1 MLLKEFKDL
10 RRKPDKRI
18 GTPDLFNFAFMGAPG
33 VMVLKDGALMTCL
46 TYQGPDL
53 NSASALEISALKH
66 HLNAILSRYGDGFM
80 IHADLIRHPSTEYP
94 TGGAFPDPTTRL
106 IERERELHYVAEGR
120 HLETGFTLSLTYRPP
135 SDYQSRAT
143 RPFLS
148 RHGEDKPDWHRTIE
162 NFQET
167 ATEFEQALSNH
178 FRVRPMDDGE
188 MLSFLESCILGSP
201 MYVRPPASLNYLDAV
216 LGNYRFVTG
225 FTPTIDGR
233 HIRIVAPAGF
243 PLESHA
249 EITAFLGELPFCYRW
264 SIRAIMLDP
273 TTGVQ
278 QLSVLR
284 RNWFQK
290 RLDFKAFLKESFGG
304 SSSSPAFQNQHALD
318 MAADADNAVAEA
330 HSGRVHYCYLTM
342 NVVIIEDDAETAN
355 ANAQEVRKQFLRHG
369 FPARIED
376 VNAVDA
382 YLGTIPGHGH
392 PNVRKPLVHTQN
404 LADLIPSTAVW
415 AGLETNPCPMYPPD
429 TPAFFYAST
438 SGRTPFRFHPHIGDV
453 GHCLVIGPTGA
464 GKSVLLC
471 TTIAQAFRVLDMQV
485 FNFDKGYS
493 SFVLTKACG
502 GDHLD
507 IGEDEIAACPLIG
520 VDNEGER
527 TWAQEYLEALLQLQ
541 NVKISPP
548 QRKALWRALE
558 LLGESPKHART
569 FTHLLATVQ
578 DQDLREGLSAYS
590 MTGPLGRFLDADQD
604 ALLSS
609 RFITFELET
618 LMAMG
623 QKVLIPVL
631 LYLFHR
637 IDQRLDGRPTLVVL
651 DEAWI
656 MLANE
661 LFGAKI
667 EEWLRTLRKKNAAVM
682 LATQSLT
689 EVANSPYRDVIL
701 ESCPTKIYLPNP
713 EARNP
718 NTGELYHRFGLSPR
732 QIEIIADA
740 IPKRHYYYA
749 SPLGRR
755 LFDLALEPATLSF
768 VGASSKEDILK
779 ARGMMREYGDNWPAQ
794 WLRSK
799 GLREWAGH
807 WEKLRGM
814 GEHDREDL
822 SARLLEQRRCRL
834 RERQQRTPF

>member
-1 MLLKEFKDL
+1 
-10 RRKPDKRI
+10 
-18 GTPDLFNFAFMGAPG
+18 
-33 VMVLKDGALMTCL
+33 
-46 TYQGPDL
+46 
-53 NSASALEISALKH
+53 
-66 HLNAILSRYGDGFM
+66 
-80 IHADLIRHPSTEYP
+80 
-94 TGGAFPDPTTRL
+94 
-106 IERERELHYVAEGR
+106 
-120 HLETGFTLSLTYRPP
+120 
-135 SDYQSRAT
+135 
-143 RPFLS
+143 
-148 RHGEDKPDWHRTIE
+148 
-162 NFQET
+162 
-167 ATEFEQALSNH
+167 
-178 FRVRPMDDGE
+178 
-188 MLSFLESCILGSP
+188 
-201 MYVRPPASLNYLDAV
+201 
-216 LGNYRFVTG
+216 VTG

-318 MAADADNAVAEA
+318 MAADADSAVAEA
-330 HSGRVHYCYLTM
+330 HGGRVHYCYLTM
-342 NVVIIEDDAETAN
+342 NVIIIEDDTETAN

-376 VNAVDA
+376 VNAIDA

-429 TPAFFYAST
+429 IPAFFYGST

-471 TTIAQAFRVLDMQV
+471 TTIAQAFRVPAMQV

-541 NVKISPP
+541 NMKTSPP

-578 DQDLREGLSAYS
+578 DQDLREGLSGYS

-604 ALLSS
+604 VLLSS
-609 RFITFELET
+609 RFITF
-618 LMAMG
+618 
-623 QKVLIPVL
+623 
-631 LYLFHR
+631 
-637 IDQRLDGRPTLVVL
+637 
-651 DEAWI
+651 
-656 MLANE
+656 
-661 LFGAKI
+661 
-667 EEWLRTLRKKNAAVM
+667 
-682 LATQSLT
+682 
-689 EVANSPYRDVIL
+689 
-701 ESCPTKIYLPNP
+701 
-713 EARNP
+713 
-718 NTGELYHRFGLSPR
+718 
-732 QIEIIADA
+732 
-740 IPKRHYYYA
+740 
-749 SPLGRR
+749 
-755 LFDLALEPATLSF
+755 
-768 VGASSKEDILK
+768 
-779 ARGMMREYGDNWPAQ
+779 
-794 WLRSK
+794 
-799 GLREWAGH
+799 
-807 WEKLRGM
+807 
-814 GEHDREDL
+814 
-822 SARLLEQRRCRL
+822 
-834 RERQQRTPF
+834 

>member
-18 GTPDLFNFAFMGAPG
+18 GTPDLFNFAFLGAPG
-33 VMVLKDGALMTCL
+33 VMVLKDGALMTCM

-53 NSASALEISALKH
+53 NSASQLEISALKH
-66 HLNAILSRYGDGFM
+66 HINAILSRYGDGFM
-80 IHADLIRHPSTEYP
+80 INADLIRHPSIEYP
-94 TGGAFPDPTTRL
+94 TGGAFPDPTTAL
-106 IERERELHYVAEGR
+106 IERERELHYLAEGR

-143 RPFLS
+143 RPFFS
-148 RHGEDKPDWHRTIE
+148 RHGEDKPDWHRTLE
-162 NFQET
+162 YFQE
-167 ATEFEQALSNH
+167 AVAEFEQALSNH

-188 MLSFLESCILGSP
+188 MLSFLESCILGRP

-249 EITAFLGELPFCYRW
+249 EITAF
-264 SIRAIMLDP
+264 MLDP

-318 MAADADNAVAEA
+318 MAADADSAVAEA
-330 HSGRVHYCYLTM
+330 HGGRVHYCYLTM
-342 NVVIIEDDAETAN
+342 NVVIIEDDAETAD
-355 ANAQEVRKQFLRHG
+355 AHAQEVRKQFLRHG

-382 YLGTIPGHGH
+382 YLGTVPGHGH
-392 PNVRKPLVHTQN
+392 WNVRKPLVHTQN

-415 AGLETNPCPMYPPD
+415 AGLETNPCPMYPPN

-438 SGRTPFRFHPHIGDV
+438 SGRTPFRYHPHVGDV
-453 GHCLVIGPTGA
+453 GHGLVIGPTGG
-464 GKSVLLC
+464 GKSVFLG
-471 TTIAQAFRVLDMQV
+471 TTIAQAYRVPGMQV

-507 IGEDEIAACPLIG
+507 IGEEEIAACPLIG
-520 VDNEGER
+520 VDDEGER

-541 NVKISPP
+541 NVKVSPP

-569 FTHLLATVQ
+569 FTHLVATVQ
-578 DQDLREGLSAYS
+578 DQDLREGLDAYS
-590 MTGPLGRFLDADQD
+590 MSGPLGRFLDADHD

-609 RFITFELET
+609 PFITFELET

-718 NTGELYHRFGLSPR
+718 NTGELYYQFGLSPR

-740 IPKRHYYYA
+740 IPKRHYYYP

-779 ARGMMREYGDNWPAQ
+779 ARGAMREYGDNWPAQ
-794 WLRSK
+794 WLRSR
-799 GLREWAGH
+799 GLREWAEY
-807 WEKLRGM
+807 WEKLMGM
-814 GEHDREDL
+814 GEHDRERP
-822 SARLLEQRRCRL
+822 SARLFSDGAVSSVNGNSEVNFEGRG
-834 RERQQRTPF
+834 EP